1 MGRQSLTGQRLVAL
15 FLVGMVL
22 LNYPLL
28 SLFSI
33 EGTFWGVP
41 ILYIYLFVS
50 WFSLIAAMALL
61 IEVRK

>member
-1 MGRQSLTGQRLVAL
+1 MSKQSLRGQRLVAL

-28 SLFSI
+28 SLFSV
-33 EGTFWGVP
+33 EGTLWGVP

-50 WFSLIAAMALL
+50 WLSIIVAMALL
-61 IEVRK
+61 IEQRK